1 MTTVQYIVL
10 DKLCGLK
17 LIFFVQFAQNISV
30 FISYRVLRLS
40 NGLNEPGPVNWDLAL
55 CLLLAWIIC
64 YLCVSRGI
72 KTSGKVSKH
81 LFCVRP
87 SSYDELLPILFNKKS
102 VTSQNLKIAE
112 LWDWLAYSET
122 VRWIKVP
129 CQKSACYGANWWR
142 DIITGLLVGL
152 LRLRS

>member
-1 MTTVQYIVL
+1 MTSVRYIFPDHAL
-10 DKLCGLK
+10 SFETD
-17 LIFFVQFAQNISV
+17 FFLQFAQNISV

-87 SSYDELLPILFNKKS
+87 SSYDELLPILFEKKS

-129 CQKSACYGANWWR
+129 CQKSAC
-142 DIITGLLVGL
+142 
-152 LRLRS
+152 